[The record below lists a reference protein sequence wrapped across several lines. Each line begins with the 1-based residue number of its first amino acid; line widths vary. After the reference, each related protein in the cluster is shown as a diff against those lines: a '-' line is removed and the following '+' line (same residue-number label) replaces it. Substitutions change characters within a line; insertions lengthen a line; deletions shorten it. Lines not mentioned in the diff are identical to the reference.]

1 MTFID
6 TYTEYQF
13 NFAINSNTGENDGGF
28 ILTSL
33 AGVTDAIALDI
44 AKAFNSQ
51 PWPTGVTNPMT
62 VTRQDKAFTVY
73 TTNLNATPPSFT

>member
-1 MTFID
+1 MTYID
-6 TYTEYQF
+6 AYTEYQF
-13 NFAINSNTGENDGGF
+13 NFAINSDTGENDGGF

-33 AGVTDAIALDI
+33 AGVTDAIALGI

-62 VTRQDKAFTVY
+62 VTKQDKNFTVY
-73 TTNLNATPPSFT
+73 TTDLVAVPPSFT